1 MEEIAARFA
10 DTIQLH
16 HVYILEAH
24 PVDGWVDADN
34 VSEGVCLRQAKTFDQ
49 RVAAAEALASA
60 AGLAR
65 DSILVDGMDNAA
77 ELGFEARPEKLVLV
91 ENGNSGGS
99 GAGGGEVTNKI
110 LFLSGIGPYQ
120 YSPKKLATYLEGLRK

>member
-1 MEEIAARFA
+1 MLRL
-10 DTIQLH
+10 QLH

-34 VSEGVCLRQAKTFDQ
+34 VSEGICLRQAKTFEQ